1 MLLGSTIN
9 TESVRFPQLG
19 NVTVLSTGGGELEQI
34 LEEGDE
40 LILSL
45 AVGEKEREE
54 NGEIAGLD
62 KDLLSYLLGELLG
75 YSGVLGEVG
84 E

>member
-1 MLLGSTIN
+1 VLLGSTIN